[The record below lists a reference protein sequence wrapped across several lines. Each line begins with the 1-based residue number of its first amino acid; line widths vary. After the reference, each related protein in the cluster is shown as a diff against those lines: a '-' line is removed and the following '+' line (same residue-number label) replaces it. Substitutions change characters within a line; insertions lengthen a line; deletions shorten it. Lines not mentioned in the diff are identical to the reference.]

1 MEEGL
6 QTTLDSGVTLWTKP
20 QFILGVEPDQLK
32 AGDIISYHK
41 STRHSEHLRLI
52 IVNIIDMRDRIDG
65 RRIRQI
71 ETVILYV
78 VSRTDFK
85 VGDKYIFKLSTR
97 MADLNWRIA

>member
-32 AGDIISYHK
+32 AGDIISYHI

-52 IVNIIDMRDRIDG
+52 IVNIIDRRDRMD
-65 RRIRQI
+65 RPIRQI

-85 VGDKYIFKLSTR
+85 VGDKYTFKLSAE
-97 MADLNWRIA
+97 MADLNWRMA